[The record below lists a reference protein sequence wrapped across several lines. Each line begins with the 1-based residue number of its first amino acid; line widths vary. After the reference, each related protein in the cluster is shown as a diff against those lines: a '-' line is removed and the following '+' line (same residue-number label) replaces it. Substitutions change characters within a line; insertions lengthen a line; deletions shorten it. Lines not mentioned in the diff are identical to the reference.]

1 MTAGG
6 AFRQRWRQA
15 SPPWP
20 PSEQP
25 AATKARTARAALAAA
40 LLAAAL
46 LVLIG
51 TKVGDQSFS
60 LQQKLQPKLQPLQLS
75 PSHVAVLVE
84 VRPAAKLPAVVANFA
99 AVLPS
104 DWRLQLFASEAVR
117 ALVTSA
123 AQTALLVAS
132 GRAFFTPLPA
142 GFGEDKNTVRDDYN
156 SLLLSQQFWRAVEG
170 EHVLIFQLDAALCA
184 ASPHK

>member
-1 MTAGG
+1 VIDAVK
-6 AFRQRWRQA
+6 A
-15 SPPWP
+15 P
-20 PSEQP
+20 
-25 AATKARTARAALAAA
+25 ARTARAALAAA

-46 LVLIG
+46 LVLPVLIIG
-51 TKVGDQSFS
+51 TNVDDYFDLAESALEWS
-60 LQQKLQPKLQPLQLS
+60 SVRPKLQPLPLS
-75 PSHVAVLVE
+75 PSRVAVLVE
-84 VRPAAKLPAVVANFA
+84 ARPAAKLPAVVANFA

-142 GFGEDKNTVRDDYN
+142 GFGEANGRDNYN